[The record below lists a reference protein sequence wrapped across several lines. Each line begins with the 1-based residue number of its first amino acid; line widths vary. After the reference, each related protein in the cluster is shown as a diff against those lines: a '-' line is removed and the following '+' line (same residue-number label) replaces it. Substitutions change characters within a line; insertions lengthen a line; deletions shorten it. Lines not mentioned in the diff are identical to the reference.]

1 MRAAARRP
9 LAAGLIVA
17 ALALVGAG
25 FALRL
30 HPTART
36 DTLVGRSSDAYQAT
50 TELHARFGDDPV
62 IVLIRGDLRRTV
74 LTDDLERVIGLE
86 GCISGHVPKGVTPR
100 GGWSGPC
107 GRMAKL
113 NPRPVKVVYGPG
125 TFINE
130 SAGQIAD
137 AFTATKNAKS
147 AEAQQAATAAYKI
160 ARAQGYSVKRA
171 KKAASEASSL
181 VYTEFTR
188 DAVKLALQYRLTGI
202 PQINDPNFVS
212 TLVFENTNSPC
223 KPKARFA
230 YLFPT
235 CDSALIQARLLPTLS
250 DTQRTQAIGLIR
262 QAVRMK
268 DWRLKGG
275 QQYVVTG
282 APVVVSDLSSTLV
295 SSVKTL
301 LIAALLVMALVL
313 ALVFRARLRLLPLL
327 IALAAAAITFGALSA
342 VGASLT
348 MASIG
353 VLPVLLGLAVDYA
366 IQVQSRV
373 LEERGDIERV
383 ARLGAP
389 PIATAA
395 AATAAGF
402 LVLLISPVPMVRG
415 FGVLLVI
422 GIAVAFTCALTAG
435 VAALSGRVAA
445 PGFVGA
451 VRGALAPAARGAGEL
466 VRENPVSRWVRTRG
480 QRGWRGALGLALRS
494 PATVLGVAVVLAAAG
509 WALDTQTKV
518 ESDVNKLVPQ
528 NLGALQD
535 LQALQKSTGV
545 GGEIDV
551 LVHADDMTDPKV
563 VQWMSAYQARLVKR
577 FGYSASRGCGKA
589 ELCPAFSLPDLFRG
603 GTASSQASIKA
614 LLDAVPA
621 YFSQGVISSDRTV
634 ATLAFG
640 IRLMPLDRQEQV
652 IEAMRSDLH
661 PPAGVSAR
669 LAGLPVLAAEAND
682 RVSSPWRRYLMLVLG
697 LVAVAAVLLVA
708 LRSRTRAL
716 VPLIPI
722 ALATGWSALVLFAL
736 RIPLNPMSVT
746 LGAMVIAISTEFSVL
761 LSERYRQERLAG
773 HDPTEAL
780 ARTYRSTGAAVV
792 ASGVTAI
799 AGFAVLIVSDVRM
812 LRQFGEVTVVDLTVA
827 LVGVLVVLP
836 AVLVLAERRAAG
848 ESVDLR
854 PRLPRLRLRPRR
866 AES

>member
-9 LAAGLIVA
+9 LVTGLIVV
-17 ALALVGAG
+17 ALALVGSA

-30 HPTART
+30 HPSART
-36 DTLVGRSSDAYQAT
+36 DTLVGKSSASYKAT
-50 TELHARFGDDPV
+50 TELHSRFGDDPV
-62 IVLIRGDLRRTV
+62 IVLVRGDLRRTV
-74 LTDDLERVIGLE
+74 LTDDLERIIGLE
-86 GCISGHVPKGVTPR
+86 GCISGRVPAGVTPR
-100 GGWSGPC
+100 GGTNGPC
-107 GRMAKL
+107 AKL
-113 NPRPVKVVYGPG
+113 SRLTPRPVKVVYGPG

-137 AFTATKNAKS
+137 AFNRTKNQKS
-147 AEAQQAATAAYKI
+147 VEANQAGQAAYKL
-160 ARAQGYSVKRA
+160 ARSKGFSVKRS
-171 KKAASEASSL
+171 KKFESEARAL
-181 VYTEFTR
+181 VYNEFVR
-188 DAVKLALQYRLTGI
+188 DAVRLGLQYKLTGI
-202 PQINDPNFVS
+202 PQINDPSFVS
-212 TLVFENTNSPC
+212 NLVFENTSKPC
-223 KPKARFA
+223 QPKARFA

-235 CDSALIQARLLPTLS
+235 CDAALIQARLRPDLS
-250 DTQRTQAIGLIR
+250 DAQRTQAISLIR
-262 QAVRMK
+262 QAVRMH
-268 DWRLKGG
+268 DWRLRGG

-282 APVVVSDLSSTLV
+282 APVVVADLSDTLV

-301 LIAALLVMALVL
+301 LIAALLVMALTL
-313 ALVFRARLRLLPLL
+313 LLVFRARLRLLPLA
-327 IALAAAAITFGALSA
+327 IALAAVAITFGALSA

-366 IQVQSRV
+366 IQLQSRV
-373 LEERGDIERV
+373 QEERGDIDRV
-383 ARLGAP
+383 ARFGAP
-389 PIATAA
+389 AVATAA

-402 LVLLISPVPMVRG
+402 LVLLLSPVPMVRG

-422 GIAVAFTCALTAG
+422 GIAIGLTLALTAG
-435 VAALSGRVAA
+435 VAALSAHVTA
-445 PGFVGA
+445 PGA
-451 VRGALAPAARGAGEL
+451 VRSARELVSPALRGAGEL
-466 VRENPVSRWVRTRG
+466 LRENPAARWARG
-480 QRGWRGALGLALRS
+480 RGERGWRGTLGLATRS
-494 PATVLGVAVVLAAAG
+494 PAAVLGAAVVLAVAG

-551 LVHADDMTDPKV
+551 VVHADDLTDPKV
-563 VQWMSAYQARLVKR
+563 VKWMSSYQAALVKK

-603 GTASSQASIKA
+603 GSANSSASIKA
-614 LLDAVPA
+614 LLDAVPS
-621 YFSQGVISSDRTV
+621 YFSQGVITDDRKV

-640 IRLMPLDRQEQV
+640 IRLMPLDRQQDV
-652 IEAMRSDLH
+652 IQAMRSALH
-661 PPAGVSAR
+661 PPSGVHAQ

-682 RVSSPWRRYLMLVLG
+682 RVASPWRRYLMLVLG
-697 LVAVAAVLLVA
+697 LAAVAAVLLVT
-708 LRSRTRAL
+708 LRSRRRAL

-722 ALATGWSALVLFAL
+722 ALATGWSALVLFLL

-746 LGAMVIAISTEFSVL
+746 LGALVIAISTEFSVL

-773 HDPTEAL
+773 HEPTEAL
-780 ARTYRSTGAAVV
+780 ARTYRSTGAAVL
-792 ASGVTAI
+792 ASGATAI

-836 AVLVLAERRAAG
+836 AVLVLAERRAFA
-848 ESVDLR
+848 VRLPR
-854 PRLPRLRLRPRR
+854 PRLRVRR
-866 AES
+866 AEG